1 MKLPVWMFFFF
12 FAPILQAELPPS
24 AYEAM
29 QRKAPE
35 YYKIEVLRVEVEPGE
50 TPTQQRVQLVALIS
64 EVLRSA
70 SGAKRNEIINIIYTV
85 TEHPRGWA
93 GPAPVPIPREKE
105 RTVAYLKKLEVGDFE
120 PAAGRMTF
128 TNF

>member
-1 MKLPVWMFFFF
+1 MKLRLLMLFFFV
-12 FAPILQAELPPS
+12 PLLQAELPPS

-29 QRKAPE
+29 QAKAPE
-35 YYKIEVLRVEVEPGE
+35 YFKIEVLRVDVAPGE
-50 TPTQQRVQLVALIS
+50 TPTEQKVQLVALINQ
-64 EVLRSA
+64 VLRSS
-70 SGAKRNEIINIIYTV
+70 SGAKPNEIINIVYSV

-93 GPAPVPIPREKE
+93 GPGPVPIPREKE
-105 RTVAYLKKLEVGDFE
+105 RIVAYLRKLEVGDFE

>member
-1 MKLPVWMFFFF
+1 MKLPVWMFFF

-29 QRKAPE
+29 QAKAPE
-35 YYKIEVLRVEVEPGE
+35 YFKIEILRVDVAPGE
-50 TPTQQRVQLVALIS
+50 TPIQQSVQLVALIS
-64 EVLRSA
+64 EVLRTA
-70 SGAKRNEIINIIYTV
+70 SGAKPNEIINIVYTV

-93 GPAPVPIPREKE
+93 GPGPIPIPREKE

>member
-1 MKLPVWMFFFF
+1 MRLRLLMLFFLVPV
-12 FAPILQAELPPS
+12 LRAELPPS

-29 QRKAPE
+29 QAKAPE
-35 YYKIEVLRVEVEPGE
+35 YFKIEILRVDVEPGE
-50 TPTQQRVQLVALIS
+50 TPTQERVQLVALIS

-70 SGAKRNEIINIIYTV
+70 SGAKPNEIINIIYTV

-93 GPAPVPIPREKE
+93 GPGPIPIPREKE
-105 RTVAYLKKLEVGDFE
+105 RTVAYLKKLPVGDFE